1 MKEVKIFMFAGC
13 PHCAKAGEMVKK
25 LKETNMDYASVPI
38 DVIDEKL
45 KPAEADKY
53 DYYYVPTFFVGGV
66 KLHEGVPTEEAV
78 EKVLK
83 AALA

>member
-1 MKEVKIFMFAGC
+1 MKKVQMFMFAGC
-13 PHCAKAGEMVKK
+13 PHWAKALSMIEKH
-25 LKETNMDYASVPI
+25 KEKNSAYETVVI

-45 KPAEADKY
+45 NPDEADKY
-53 DYYYVPTFFVGGV
+53 DYYYVPSFFIDGE
-66 KLHEGVPTEEAV
+66 KIHEGVPTEEAV